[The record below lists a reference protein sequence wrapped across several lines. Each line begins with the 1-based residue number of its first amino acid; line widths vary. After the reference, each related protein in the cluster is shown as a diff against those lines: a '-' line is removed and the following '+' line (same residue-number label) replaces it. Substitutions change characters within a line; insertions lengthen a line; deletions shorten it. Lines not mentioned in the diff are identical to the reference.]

1 MILTKPKALSIIEQE
16 RKDAD
21 MPIVTLGQ
29 EIAKTKIELSQK
41 DALIQSLGEELAD
54 LRLDIIQLKGGG
66 Q

>member
-1 MILTKPKALSIIEQE
+1 MILTKPKSLSMIEQE
-16 RKDAD
+16 RIDAD

-41 DALIQSLGEELAD
+41 DALFQSLGEELAI

>member
-1 MILTKPKALSIIEQE
+1 
-16 RKDAD
+16 

>member
-1 MILTKPKALSIIEQE
+1 MILTKPKPLSIIEQE

-41 DALIQSLGEELAD
+41 DALIQSLGEELAV